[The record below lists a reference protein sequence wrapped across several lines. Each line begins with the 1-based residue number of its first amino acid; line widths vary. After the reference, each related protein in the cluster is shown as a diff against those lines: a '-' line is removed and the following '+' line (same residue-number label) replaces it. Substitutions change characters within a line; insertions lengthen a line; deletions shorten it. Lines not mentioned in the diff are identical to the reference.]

1 MTTLSE
7 HNFNPGNIR
16 PGKLVYEGQIGVDD
30 RGFAIFENKEF
41 GRKALIQDITYKI
54 THGYDDIEK
63 FIDKYAPAGKENREE
78 NRNNYK
84 VFLAGQVGLGS
95 TTDKL
100 TADHIDKLADAITQF
115 EGTSKPKPEE
125 TKPAGEEVKPEE
137 GREVPPT
144 QGPSPD
150 AQDTR
155 PNLNDMPDWYK
166 NISPQIRNK
175 SGDISVPQVAAAG
188 AAAGLG
194 AEFLGNKQLAAM
206 EKGVNDAKAAYDAAK
221 AASVGTGQSLSKVTQ
236 SLAEDMQRLEQ
247 EYKSA
252 LSGSQALE
260 KELAEAA
267 AQSSRYVPPKVDYRA
282 KVADASG
289 AENYARKMPGQ
300 VPPEAML
307 AQVEDMT
314 TGKNPRGMGAGDI
327 AARNA
332 ANIETQKRLGMGG
345 YKMTGTGSEQLILS
359 PDETAR
365 RQSQMNTAEQ
375 RAKQLAPQV
384 QTAQAEAEQARMAR
398 ENAMRLQQKQLASA
412 QEALGKTGIAES
424 VAKTGVQS
432 AEKLA
437 PSGIGKLGALVQ
449 KIPGANILGGAGAG
463 MSAAEALNR
472 YEKGDTSGAVISTVQ
487 AVLDLMAMLPPGTP
501 VTAALKGVG
510 VVGGAAA
517 TAYDLYRQQKMKQ
530 DAMSPSPEP
539 TQEEMIRAQ
548 KPAFYPSAQPR
559 SGLSLPR

>member
-1 MTTLSE
+1 MPYSIETKD
-7 HNFNPGNIR
+7 NIVINNIPDNVAPDSQEIKDRVAQIRATKNSSKIPPDQMASLASDR
-16 PGKLVYEGQIGVDD
+16 PGILKNELLAAQERLAKGNPSAQADIDG
-30 RGFAIFENKEF
+30 ITKELARLGAPPSRF
-41 GRKALIQDITYKI
+41 G
-54 THGYDDIEK
+54 
-63 FIDKYAPAGKENREE
+63 
-78 NRNNYK
+78 
-84 VFLAGQVGLGS
+84 
-95 TTDKL
+95 
-100 TADHIDKLADAITQF
+100 
-115 EGTSKPKPEE
+115 
-125 TKPAGEEVKPEE
+125 EVSSL
-137 GREVPPT
+137 PP
-144 QGPSPD
+144 PPPPV
-150 AQDTR
+150 ANTR

-194 AEFLGNKQLAAM
+194 AEFLGNKQLALM
-206 EKGVNDAKAAYDAAK
+206 EKGVNDAKAAYDISR
-221 AASVGTGQSLSKVTQ
+221 ASSLGTGQSLSKVTQ

-267 AQSSRYVPPKVDYRA
+267 AQSSRYIPPKVDYRA

-300 VPPEAML
+300 VPPESML

-332 ANIETQKRLGMGG
+332 ANIETQKRLGMGD
-345 YKMTGTGSEQLILS
+345 YKMTGTGSDQLILS
-359 PDETAR
+359 PEETAR
-365 RQSQMNTAEQ
+365 RQAQMNTAEQ
-375 RAKQLAPQV
+375 RAKQLSPQV
-384 QTAQAEAEQARMAR
+384 QTAQAEVEQARMAR
-398 ENAMRLQQKQLASA
+398 ENAMKLQQKQLASA
-412 QEALGKTGIAES
+412 QEALGKTKIAES

-437 PSGIGKLGALVQ
+437 PSGIGKLGAFVQ
-449 KIPGANILGGAGAG
+449 KIPGANILGGVGAG

-487 AVLDLMAMLPPGTP
+487 TVLDLMAMLPPGTP
-501 VTAALKGVG
+501 VTAALKGIG

-530 DAMSPSPEP
+530 DAMSPSLEP